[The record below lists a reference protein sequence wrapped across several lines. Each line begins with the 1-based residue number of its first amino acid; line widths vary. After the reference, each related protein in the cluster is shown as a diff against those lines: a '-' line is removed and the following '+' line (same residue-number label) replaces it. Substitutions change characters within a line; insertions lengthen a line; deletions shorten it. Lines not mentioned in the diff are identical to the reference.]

1 MRSQASPTCF
11 TQVSFIGKDKTVDD
25 EAKFRWQSE
34 ERVRIN
40 FVVLALAALL
50 AGLTACVVF
59 VVFFRTIAF
68 EGALSAVDT
77 FEILLHHEVPDC
89 LARFD
94 ASLSLALILRE
105 LGRPSEP
112 QQLEVWILC
121 GLVTLF
127 GLGCHDGADG

>member
-1 MRSQASPTCF
+1 MRSQASLTCF
-11 TQVSFIGKDKTVDD
+11 THISFIGKDKVVDD

-40 FVVLALAALL
+40 FVVLALAALFV
-50 AGLTACVVF
+50 GLTACVVL

-77 FEILLHHEVPDC
+77 FEILLYHEVPDC

-94 ASLSLALILRE
+94 ASLSLSLILRE
-105 LGRPSEP
+105 LGGPRLL
-112 QQLEVWILC
+112 Q
-121 GLVTLF
+121 
-127 GLGCHDGADG
+127 